1 MGLTGGSGTFQK
13 FLNSFDYKIKRYNH
27 RPMLHPVIILI
38 DNDTAVTEIKGTLK
52 KRFNVEI
59 ELTSQE
65 LFYHL
70 KHNLYIIKT
79 PERGGEGRSCIEDCF
94 DDATK
99 AIKLEGKSF
108 NPAKDLN
115 PETEYGK
122 GPFAEKVVV
131 PHAGDITWDGFRPL
145 LDRISAVIANY
156 LPPAATAVAAAA

>member
-1 MGLTGGSGTFQK
+1 MGVTGGSGTFQK

-94 DDATK
+94 DDPPSPVK
-99 AIKLEGKSF
+99 AGW
-108 NPAKDLN
+108 
-115 PETEYGK
+115 
-122 GPFAEKVVV
+122 VVMFL
-131 PHAGDITWDGFRPL
+131 IC
-145 LDRISAVIANY
+145 SC
-156 LPPAATAVAAAA
+156 